1 MSDRKCKIELEKKRQ
16 NIFQIECLL
25 VGITPKSFLWE
36 LSRPILLVPSLRR
49 RLNFCD
55 GYIHIKAW
63 HSIGAWKASYPT
75 RRVRSVS
82 GCSNNVR
89 AQHMFPLPARW
100 GSLKV
105 RFLLLLLVLLLL
117 LLLLR
122 VYPLPARRCFGQ
134 HWARS
139 RHAASARSSLQPPDV
154 MEIACARHII
164 HNASSESSGPRLD
177 PALSRAPNPFA
188 ISGCSGRTHTKKI
201 SDRMP
206 KNLADRISVK
216 LYVQ

>member
-1 MSDRKCKIELEKKRQ
+1 MPDRIPEKRQ
-16 NIFQIECLL
+16 NISQIECLL
-25 VGITPKSFLWE
+25 VGITPRKSFLWE
-36 LSRPILLVPSLRR
+36 LSRPILLVASLRR
-49 RLNFCD
+49 KLHFCD
-55 GYIHIKAW
+55 RYIHIKAR
-63 HSIGAWKASYPT
+63 HSIGACKASYPT

-89 AQHMFPLPARW
+89 AQHIFPPPARW

-117 LLLLR
+117 LLLR
-122 VYPLPARRCFGQ
+122 VCPLPARRCFGQ
-134 HWARS
+134 RWARS

-164 HNASSESSGPRLD
+164 HNASSGGSGPRLD
-177 PALSRAPNPFA
+177 PAFSRAPNPFA
-188 ISGCSGRTHTKKI
+188 ISGCSGRTHAKKI

-206 KNLADRISVK
+206 ENIPDRISIK
-216 LYVQ
+216 LYDQ